1 MRRRYGDPCG
11 AACSA
16 ASAWQKAVVAVLL
29 AAAMAAG
36 GCESGTTGEGP
47 SASPVQDPMLE
58 GIPLPHGFT
67 KVLEKSDGTVSG
79 QFRLVRFYYTG
90 STDPAAVHRF
100 YEEYMPSAGF
110 TQVERSLEQGAYM
123 SRFQSSS
130 EECSIRVKREKS
142 KTSLV
147 VNVRP
152 LPAATADRSGSPPVR
167 QPR

>member
-1 MRRRYGDPCG
+1 MRRRYGGPVGAECG
-11 AACSA
+11 AASA
-16 ASAWQKAVVAVLL
+16 RRCIMAVLAL
-29 AAAMAAG
+29 TMAAG
-36 GCESGTTGEGP
+36 GCESGTSGDGP
-47 SASPVQDPMLE
+47 TASPVQDPMLE

-67 KVLEKSDGTVSG
+67 KALDKSDGTVSG

-110 TQVERSLEQGAYM
+110 TQVERSLEQGTYS

-130 EECSIRVKREKS
+130 EECSIRVRREKS
-142 KTSLV
+142 KTSLM
-147 VNVRP
+147 VNLRP
-152 LPAATADRSGSPPVR
+152 LPAATPDRSGTPPVR